1 MLIWTTLII
10 WGQLAIG
17 RVANGTAAKNEQL
30 VCISEGAKENTLRA
44 SKVQV
49 YEGFIM
55 QEVEKIEPGEIM
67 ILAGIENVRI
77 GDTIC
82 TKERPKALK
91 RITVD
96 EPTISM
102 FFYTNT
108 SPFAGQEG
116 KLVQS
121 NKIKERL
128 YKETLSNVSLQFE
141 EQKMQNAFWSKAGV
155 NCKWLFLSKPCGGK
169 DSNSLLAVLK

>member
-1 MLIWTTLII
+1 ML
-10 WGQLAIG
+10 Q
-17 RVANGTAAKNEQL
+17 NGTAAKNEQL
-30 VCISEGAKENTLRA
+30 VCIGEGDKENALRA

-49 YEGFIM
+49 YEGFTM

-102 FFYTNT
+102 FFYTQHL
-108 SPFAGQEG
+108 PFCGSG
-116 KLVQS
+116 RKTGSV
-121 NKIKERL
+121 K
-128 YKETLSNVSLQFE
+128 
-141 EQKMQNAFWSKAGV
+141 QN
-155 NCKWLFLSKPCGGK
+155 
-169 DSNSLLAVLK
+169 